1 MYIHHCCIIHHTHKT
16 CSQITNYVSLYK
28 YKPAG
33 KHNVGTA
40 FRFSFLVPGLVQ
52 LSSKCFE
59 HITNDLR
66 TCCPLSDFNFEFP
79 VL

>member
-1 MYIHHCCIIHHTHKT
+1 
-16 CSQITNYVSLYK
+16 LYK

-66 TCCPLSDFNFEFP
+66 TCCTLSDFNFEFP